1 MIKRLLIVAAL
12 SLSAV
17 LGLAGSKVANAASF
31 NAGEIISD
39 SNFTDSNS
47 MNTSQIQAFLNQRN
61 SACLKNYSLNGES
74 AAKLINDAAK
84 THGISPKVLLVTL
97 QKEQGLILRSD
108 CPQWRYNTAMGF
120 GCPDSAAC
128 DTKWYGLKNQLQQGA
143 RHFRGFYNQSPGWYI
158 PFTPGNRYIRYHPN
172 GCSGSTVNIKNRA
185 TASLYSYTPYQPN
198 AAAISAGY
206 GTGNG
211 CSSYGN
217 RNFSLYYNSW
227 FGPSSPGSNFSG
239 MASARYMELSENLY
253 KKDLYNNLSNT
264 GSLLESG
271 RKIYFTEKTTINGE
285 LYLRTR
291 HDSVN
296 GNEYAIPLS
305 KLKEVTISYTPM
317 ESPRWM
323 RALVDTRRV
332 EPITQKSVGG
342 AVSKDS
348 KIFFDQKYIID
359 EVMYLRSASASAKNL
374 TESIPL
380 TALEDSS
387 VVYASFET
395 PRWMTPV
402 KDTNTYDLRM
412 YDILRS
418 SNAQSSAKTAG
429 SFYYFNNK
437 TTINGKTFASIDLPA
452 ASTYTGTPLDEL
464 KDVSSSD
471 FKELSS
477 KRAYNIT
484 RRTAKV
490 NLSTGKDTDEILEA
504 NTPVFFAELIVL
516 GNKTYIRSD
525 NDKSLGRI
533 RGVKL
538 SDATPIELQ
547 FQPMDSPRQFSTK
560 FALQKQDPT
569 NLRNVGEVLTKG
581 RVISFSQKMVINGQ
595 LYLRTEHDSTH
606 GHYSV
611 IKFSSLQEL

>member
-1 MIKRLLIVAAL
+1 
-12 SLSAV
+12 
-17 LGLAGSKVANAASF
+17 
-31 NAGEIISD
+31 
-39 SNFTDSNS
+39 
-47 MNTSQIQAFLNQRN
+47 
-61 SACLKNYSLNGES
+61 
-74 AAKLINDAAK
+74 
-84 THGISPKVLLVTL
+84 
-97 QKEQGLILRSD
+97 
-108 CPQWRYNTAMGF
+108 
-120 GCPDSAAC
+120 
-128 DTKWYGLKNQLQQGA
+128 
-143 RHFRGFYNQSPGWYI
+143 
-158 PFTPGNRYIRYHPN
+158 
-172 GCSGSTVNIKNRA
+172 
-185 TASLYSYTPYQPN
+185 
-198 AAAISAGY
+198 
-206 GTGNG
+206 
-211 CSSYGN
+211 
-217 RNFSLYYNSW
+217 
-227 FGPSSPGSNFSG
+227 
-239 MASARYMELSENLY
+239 
-253 KKDLYNNLSNT
+253 
-264 GSLLESG
+264 
-271 RKIYFTEKTTINGE
+271 
-285 LYLRTR
+285 
-291 HDSVN
+291 
-296 GNEYAIPLS
+296 
-305 KLKEVTISYTPM
+305 
-317 ESPRWM
+317 M

-525 NDKSLGRI
+525 NDKALAGLGVLSCPTQHLSSFNSSQWIRLDNLVQNSLYRSKI
-533 RGVKL
+533 L
-538 SDATPIELQ
+538 LIYAT
-547 FQPMDSPRQFSTK
+547 
-560 FALQKQDPT
+560 
-569 NLRNVGEVLTKG
+569 
-581 RVISFSQKMVINGQ
+581 
-595 LYLRTEHDSTH
+595 
-606 GHYSV
+606 
-611 IKFSSLQEL
+611 